1 MRQLVVTIEI
11 LTTIETYFA
20 AIVETWPAKHEK
32 FCLNETK
39 NSLVT

>member
-20 AIVETWPAKHEK
+20 AVETWPAKHEK